1 MIPTPAVVAI
11 IPAFNEARRVAHA
24 IADAR
29 PYVDYVVVIDDC
41 SKDETSQI
49 ALQAGAHVL
58 RHPINRGQGAAL
70 QTGADYAVQKLHA
83 GYLVHF
89 DADGQM
95 LGSEIP
101 HLLQPL
107 REGRA
112 DISLGSRFLG
122 KAENLPPSRKITLML
137 GLLFTRV
144 ISGIRLT
151 DTHNGFRAMT
161 RQTALRLRI
170 RLDRMAHASEI
181 LDQIIALRLRYVEVP
196 VTIRYTEDTLAKG
209 QSSLGALTILKD
221 FLVQKFFVN

>member
-1 MIPTPAVVAI
+1 MTHQTVAI
-11 IPAFNEARRVAHA
+11 IPAFNEAKRVANA
-24 IADAR
+24 ISDAR
-29 PYVDYVVVIDDC
+29 TYVDHVVVVDDC
-41 SKDETSQI
+41 SRDETSRI

-70 QTGADYAVQKLHA
+70 QTGTDYAIYRLGA
-83 GYLVHF
+83 DFIVHF

-95 LGSEIP
+95 QGSEIP
-101 HLLQPL
+101 ALLAPL
-107 REGRA
+107 REGKA
-112 DISLGSRFLG
+112 DIALGSRFLG
-122 KAENLPPSRKITLML
+122 KTENLPGSRKVTLMM

-161 RQTALRLRI
+161 RATALRLRI

-181 LDQIIALRLRYVEVP
+181 LDQIIRLRIRYQEIP
-196 VTIRYTEDTLAKG
+196 VTIRYSEDTLAKG
-209 QSSLGALTILKD
+209 QSSLGAFTILKD